1 MAPLLSHPSP
11 LPLHPLASIFRC
23 TRAQTH
29 TWIGAH
35 ILAGSFAEILRISL
49 MQSASAALPRRG
61 GSSGGAGVAVVTAG
75 LLLETSLG
83 PLAVD
88 LFGADCSALTANF
101 LNLCRAQLWNGA
113 VATEVVP
120 DVAVF
125 FSLAADPVYKELL
138 EKLLRSHSAGAA
150 APPGP
155 GPLNFW
161 SLLPRQDH
169 AEGDASPT
177 VSTATVSLH
186 SHAAASVPS
195 TADPVEQQ
203 ETAVRRAM
211 QQEARLCK
219 RRRCVGLAP
228 SRAGDRNTKGGYKP
242 VYVHA
247 SGSSGA
253 AVATN
258 AAHVSAS
265 PSASSPCT
273 VCRAG
278 SLLVDASAPTLRFG
292 LTLSDRTMDFLDK
305 QYITI
310 GVVREGEAVLRR
322 IRRAPVRDRCRDDAP
337 TTAGAG
343 PLAAVGIVAGRPAL
357 SWPRPVRMLRV
368 KRATVLPTAGTEKY
382 VTVPPSAW
390 WGVSSTA
397 GSAAAMEQ
405 QRQRTAAALHQ
416 AGCFEWWASEAAVRA
431 AHRELVELVR
441 SSLVAHGYVAI
452 TRPRTVAD
460 ASIYLQTAAA
470 STGRHAAQPLIVVAA
485 APAQTR
491 SDGEAATSP
500 GELELVCNPHY
511 AGDYLSS
518 EDDDTE
524 GFHDGGQP
532 PHHSTTAALSAKQ
545 LEERRKSFMQ
555 QHQEKANET
564 LSLMLNLLNGVAD
577 VRGDIKPPDNVL
589 FVCKLN
595 PVTTGEGLALCFS
608 QFGRVTSADVIYD
621 AKTKQS
627 LCYGFVEFESVEACF
642 RAFQKMDRALIDD
655 CRIHVD
661 FSQSVSKLWAQ
672 RQREMRKRD
681 RVALEGVA
689 VTRKGIE
696 RGRQR

>member
-1 MAPLLSHPSP
+1 MHSSTQMESASLSHK
-11 LPLHPLASIFRC
+11 
-23 TRAQTH
+23 
-29 TWIGAH
+29 GDN
-35 ILAGSFAEILRISL
+35 
-49 MQSASAALPRRG
+49 
-61 GSSGGAGVAVVTAG
+61 SGDAGVGVVTAG
-75 LLLETSLG
+75 LLLDTSLG
-83 PLAVD
+83 PLTVD

-101 LNLCRAQLWNGA
+101 LNLCRAQLWSGA

-120 DVAVF
+120 EVAVF

-138 EKLLRSHSAGAA
+138 EKLLRSRSASVAGV
-150 APPGP
+150 PGP

-161 SLLPRQDH
+161 SLLPRKDC
-169 AEGDASPT
+169 ADGEASRT
-177 VSTATVSLH
+177 ASTATASMQSPTAVS
-186 SHAAASVPS
+186 APS
-195 TADPVEQQ
+195 TSDPVEQQ
-203 ETAVRRAM
+203 QTAIQRAM
-211 QQEARLCK
+211 QQEVRLCK
-219 RRRCVGLAP
+219 RRRCLGLAP
-228 SRAGDRNTKGGYKP
+228 SKAVGSSTKVGYQP
-242 VYVHA
+242 VYAPVSRSA
-247 SGSSGA
+247 GA
-253 AVATN
+253 AVTAN
-258 AAHVSAS
+258 VAKGSALTS
-265 PSASSPCT
+265 TSSPCT

-278 SLLVDASAPTLRFG
+278 SLLVDAFAPTLRFG

-322 IRRAPVRDRCRDDAP
+322 IRRAPVRHRFSDDAP
-337 TTAGAG
+337 TTTGAEPLPAGD
-343 PLAAVGIVAGRPAL
+343 IVAGRPAL

-382 VTVPPSAW
+382 VAVPPWAW
-390 WGVSSTA
+390 WGVSSAT
-397 GSAAAMEQ
+397 GHVAAMEQ
-405 QRQRTAAALHQ
+405 QQRRLTAAALQQ
-416 AGCFEWWASEAAVRA
+416 AGCFEWWASHAAVRA
-431 AHRELVELVR
+431 AHRQLVDLVQD
-441 SSLVAHGYVAI
+441 SLAAHGYAPI
-452 TRPRTVAD
+452 ARPCTVAD

-470 STGRHAAQPLIVVAA
+470 PTGMHVTQPLILVAA

-491 SDGEAATSP
+491 SDGEPASSL

-518 EDDDTE
+518 EDDDAE
-524 GFHDGGQP
+524 GLHDGGEHP
-532 PHHSTTAALSAKQ
+532 RHSAAAALSAKQ

-621 AKTKQS
+621 AKTKNS
-627 LCYGFVEFESVEACF
+627 LCYGFVEFETVEACF

-672 RQREMRKRD
+672 RQRELRKRD
-681 RVALEGVA
+681 RAA
-689 VTRKGIE
+689 
-696 RGRQR
+696 

>member
-1 MAPLLSHPSP
+1 
-11 LPLHPLASIFRC
+11 
-23 TRAQTH
+23 
-29 TWIGAH
+29 
-35 ILAGSFAEILRISL
+35 
-49 MQSASAALPRRG
+49 MQSAGAALPRKG
-61 GSSGGAGVAVVTAG
+61 GSSGGTGVAVVTAG

-101 LNLCRAQLWNGA
+101 VNLCRAQLWNGA

-120 DVAVF
+120 EVAVF

-138 EKLLRSHSAGAA
+138 EKLLRSHSAAVAA
-150 APPGP
+150 SPGP

-161 SLLPRQDH
+161 SLLPRQDRV
-169 AEGDASPT
+169 EGDASPT
-177 VSTATVSLH
+177 ASIATASLH
-186 SHAAASVPS
+186 SHAAASAPS

-228 SRAGDRNTKGGYKP
+228 SRTGGSNTKGGYQP
-242 VYVHA
+242 VYVPA
-247 SGSSGA
+247 SGNTGA
-253 AVATN
+253 AVVTN
-258 AAHVSAS
+258 AAHVSAL

-305 QYITI
+305 QYITV

-322 IRRAPVRDRCRDDAP
+322 IRRAPVRDRCGDGAP
-337 TTAGAG
+337 TTTDTN
-343 PLAAVGIVAGRPAL
+343 PLAAVDIVAGRPAL

-382 VTVPPSAW
+382 VAVPPSAW
-390 WGVSSTA
+390 WGVSSTM
-397 GSAAAMEQ
+397 GSADAMEQ
-405 QRQRTAAALHQ
+405 QRQQRKRTAAALHQ

-431 AHRELVELVR
+431 AHRQLVDLVR
-441 SSLVAHGYVAI
+441 TSLAAHGYVAI
-452 TRPRTVAD
+452 ARPRTVAD
-460 ASIYLQTAAA
+460 ASIYVQTAAA
-470 STGRHAAQPLIVVAA
+470 PTGKHAAQPLIVVAA

-491 SDGEAATSP
+491 SDDDAATDL

-518 EDDDTE
+518 EDDDAE
-524 GFHDGGQP
+524 GFHDGGQQP
-532 PHHSTTAALSAKQ
+532 RRSAAAALSAKQ

-589 FVCKLN
+589 FVCRLN

-608 QFGRVTSADVIYD
+608 QFGRVTSADVVYD
-621 AKTKQS
+621 VKTRQS

-672 RQREMRKRD
+672 RQRDMRKRG
-681 RVALEGVA
+681 RVALE
-689 VTRKGIE
+689 
-696 RGRQR
+696 